1 MKIGVVANLADRPE
15 KASTV
20 KTKLLG
26 KYGKTASWAMDVDPR
41 VLPDC
46 DNCYAIRLDSVI
58 SEGLNSPC
66 MDGCG
71 MCCQWNLQSNSS
83 ALKKLNLPN
92 TIPGKPTTTHQFED
106 EIFDKAEI

>member
-1 MKIGVVANLADRPE
+1 MKLGVLTNLADCPE

-20 KTKLLG
+20 KTALLG
-26 KYGKTASWAMDVDPR
+26 KYSRTASWTMDVNPR

-46 DNCYAIRLDSVI
+46 DNCYAKRLESVI
-58 SEGLNSPC
+58 ADGLNSPC

-83 ALKKLNLPN
+83 ALKK
-92 TIPGKPTTTHQFED
+92 
-106 EIFDKAEI
+106 